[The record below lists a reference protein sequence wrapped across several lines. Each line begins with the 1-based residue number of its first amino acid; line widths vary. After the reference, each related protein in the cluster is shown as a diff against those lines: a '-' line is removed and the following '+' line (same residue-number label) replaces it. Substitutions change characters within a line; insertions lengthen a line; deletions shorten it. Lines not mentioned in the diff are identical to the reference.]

1 MRICT
6 ANPDRP
12 PAIAAWIIFRRSAVS
27 DFSRRAFM
35 RSNWPCR
42 ALRLCIPFLLD
53 RHRGN
58 QFLKASEAEI
68 MVAPSPQPPILAR
81 QKQRPATAF

>member
-1 MRICT
+1 
-6 ANPDRP
+6 
-12 PAIAAWIIFRRSAVS
+12 
-27 DFSRRAFM
+27 M